1 RGCQAGARLYVALHA
16 LEHGQGML
24 VALCKGSLEA
34 VELCDLLPG
43 RSERGDLLAGGRE
56 PRPGQDRGIRVR
68 HLGPGGLDDLGQL
81 LVGVAEPGPD
91 LQPREVT
98 QVVLDGGACHR
109 QTPWWRWKITSRA
122 RRGGATAGARRH

>member
-1 RGCQAGARLYVALHA
+1 TPQVKLEDAVVDGMPDIAGGEPDDSPHRTARGGQAGASLCVALHA

-56 PRPGQDRGIRVR
+56 PRPGHDRGIRVW
-68 HLGPGGLDDLGQL
+68 HLGPGGLDDLSQL
-81 LVGVAEPGPD
+81 LVGVAEPCPD

-98 QVVLDGGACHR
+98 QVVLDG
-109 QTPWWRWKITSRA
+109 
-122 RRGGATAGARRH
+122 